1 MNKNEQI
8 IEQILLKQ
16 TFTLELKPT
25 PLPRLRRLPR
35 GNRCP
40 IDTWHTHTTYKLDTT
55 RTTSKYLLFN
65 AIEHQHLLPASHQLL
80 PTSQHSHHIYQQP
93 IQVNWWINT
102 ETKQICYDASSSI
115 KPYVVKDKLSDFIFT
130 FTPTNNFKPISN
142 L

>member
-1 MNKNEQI
+1 MNKHNTEQI

-16 TFTLELKPT
+16 AFTLQLKPT

-40 IDTWHTHTTYKLDTT
+40 IDTWHTYTTYKLDTT

-65 AIEHQHLLPASHQLL
+65 AIEHQQYI
-80 PTSQHSHHIYQQP
+80 PTSQQHQHKYQQP
-93 IQVNWWINT
+93 IEVNWWINT
-102 ETKQICYDASSSI
+102 ETKQVCYDASSSI
-115 KPYVVKDKLSDFIFT
+115 KPYVVKDKISDFIFT
-130 FTPTNNFKPISN
+130 FTPINNFKPTSN